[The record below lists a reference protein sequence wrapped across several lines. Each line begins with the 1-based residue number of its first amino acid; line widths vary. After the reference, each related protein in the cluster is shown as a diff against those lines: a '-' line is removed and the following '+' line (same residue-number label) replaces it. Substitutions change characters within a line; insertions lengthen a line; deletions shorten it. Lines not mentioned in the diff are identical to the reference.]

1 MTIFAVTKTIQ
12 IMRKAIS
19 VISALAALLSIQA
32 EAYAQKQTGIV
43 AHRGFW
49 NCDEAGYA
57 KNSVAALRCAQEAG
71 FWGSE
76 FDVNMTSDGE
86 LIVYHDS
93 DVEGRKIEEHPYSE
107 FKDFKIA
114 NGETIPTIDQYL
126 EQGKKY
132 PETMLVYELKPHS
145 CGEVEDRFVEITY
158 KKLEEHGLMDPERV
172 MFISFSL
179 HMCEKI
185 AKEHPEFTVQFLG
198 SSKNPE
204 ELAKMGINGV
214 DYNHMVFTLYKKW
227 YRLARKNGM
236 SVNAWTVNKDGD
248 IKRMLK
254 LGVDQLTTD
263 NPLEARAIMKDMK
276 IAELK

>member
-1 MTIFAVTKTIQ
+1 MTIFAVTKTIK
-12 IMRKAIS
+12 IMRKAILF
-19 VISALAALLSIQA
+19 ISALSVLLSISA

-93 DVEGRKIEEHPYSE
+93 DVEGKKIEEYPYSE

-145 CGEVEDRFVEITY
+145 CSEVEDRFVEITY
-158 KKLEEHGLMDPERV
+158 RKLEEHGLMNPERV

-198 SSKNPE
+198 SGKNPE
-204 ELAKMGINGV
+204 ELAEMGINGV

-276 IAELK
+276 ITELK

>member
-1 MTIFAVTKTIQ
+1 MKKTYFIS
-12 IMRKAIS
+12 ILAI
-19 VISALAALLSIQA
+19 ILMQLTFSAH
-32 EAYAQKQTGIV
+32 AQHKTGIV

-49 NCDEAGYA
+49 NCEEAGYA

-93 DVEGRKIEEHPYSE
+93 DVEGRKIEEYPYSE

-145 CGEVEDRFVEITY
+145 CSEVEDRFVEITY

-179 HMCEKI
+179 HICEKI

-198 SSKNPE
+198 SGKNPE

-263 NPLEARAIMKDMK
+263 NPLETREIMKEMK
-276 IAELK
+276 ITELR

>member
-1 MTIFAVTKTIQ
+1 MTIFAVTKTIR
-12 IMRKAIS
+12 IMKKVIL
-19 VISALAALLSIQA
+19 VISTLAALLSMSA

-93 DVEGRKIEEHPYSE
+93 DVEGKKIEEHPYSE

-145 CGEVEDRFVEITY
+145 CSEVEDRFVELTY

-227 YRLARKNGM
+227 YKLARKNDM
-236 SVNAWTVNKDGD
+236 SVNAWTVNKDAD

-263 NPLEARAIMKDMK
+263 NPLEARAIMKEMK
-276 IAELK
+276 ITELK

>member
-1 MTIFAVTKTIQ
+1 MK
-12 IMRKAIS
+12 KAAII
-19 VISALAALLSIQA
+19 ISAVVALMSLAA
-32 EAYAQKQTGIV
+32 EAMAQTGIV

-49 NCDEAGYA
+49 NCEEAGYA

-93 DVEGRKIEEHPYSE
+93 DVDGMRIEDHPYAA

-114 NGETIPTIDQYL
+114 NGETIPTLDQYL
-126 EQGKKY
+126 EQGSRY

-145 CGEVEDRFVEITY
+145 CEEVEARFVDITIR
-158 KKLEEHGLMDPERV
+158 KLKEHDLLDPERV

-179 HMCEKI
+179 FICEKL
-185 AKEHPEFTVQFLG
+185 AQELPEFTVQFLG
-198 SSKNPE
+198 SSKNPA
-204 ELAKMGINGV
+204 ELAKKGINGV
-214 DYNHMVFTLYKKW
+214 DYNHMVFTINKKW
-227 YRLARKNGM
+227 YRLARMNNM
-236 SVNAWTVNKDGD
+236 SVNAWTVNKVKD
-248 IKRMLK
+248 IRRMLR

-263 NPLEARAIMKDMK
+263 NPLDARSIMKGMK
-276 IAELK
+276 ITELK

>member
-1 MTIFAVTKTIQ
+1 MKKERIVKLLMTLLCVMMMLPAAAAPKN
-12 IMRKAIS
+12 RIS
-19 VISALAALLSIQA
+19 
-32 EAYAQKQTGIV
+32 KNRMGIV

-49 NCDEAGYA
+49 NCEEAGYA
-57 KNSVAALRCAQEAG
+57 RNSLAALRCAQEAG

-76 FDVNMTSDGE
+76 FDVNMTSDGV

-93 DVEGRKIEEHPYSE
+93 DVNGKKIEQHPYSE
-107 FKDFKIA
+107 FKDIKIE
-114 NGETIPTIDQYL
+114 NGEVIPTIDMYL

-145 CGEVEDRFVEITY
+145 CDEVEARFVEIAIENL
-158 KKLEEHGLMDPERV
+158 KQHGLYDPERV

-185 AKEHPEFTVQFLG
+185 ATEHPQFTVQFLG

-204 ELAKMGINGV
+204 ELYELGINGV
-214 DYNHMVFTLYKKW
+214 DYHHLVFTLNKKW
-227 YRLARKNGM
+227 YKTARKHDM
-236 SVNAWTVNKDGD
+236 SVNAWTVNEEKVM
-248 IKRMLK
+248 KKMLK
-254 LGVDQLTTD
+254 MGVDQLTTD
-263 NPLEARAIMKDMK
+263 NPLEAREVMKKIK

>member
-12 IMRKAIS
+12 IMRKAIL
-19 VISALAALLSIQA
+19 VISALAALLSITA

-93 DVEGRKIEEHPYSE
+93 DVEGKKIEEHPYSE

-227 YRLARKNGM
+227 YRLARKNDM

-248 IKRMLK
+248 MRRMLK

-276 IAELK
+276 ITELK

>member
-12 IMRKAIS
+12 IMRKAIL
-19 VISALAALLSIQA
+19 VISALAALLSIPA
-32 EAYAQKQTGIV
+32 EAYAQKQTGIL

-93 DVEGRKIEEHPYSE
+93 DVEGKKIEEHPYSE

-145 CGEVEDRFVEITY
+145 CSEVEDRFVEITY

-227 YRLARKNGM
+227 YRLARKNDM

-248 IKRMLK
+248 MRRMLK

-276 IAELK
+276 ITELK